1 MDKTRLIVSLL
12 SLLCMAACTP
22 RSVREAQDV
31 VAQADSSWQAGQPYA
46 DSALLAQ
53 SYRTLEHWQWVY
65 PDDYVHA
72 CYHYGRLLREKE
84 NPVAAMECFIQATHS
99 RTHDYHILGRVYS
112 NIGDLCHLA
121 GEFPLSYDM
130 FKQSANMFLRNGDT
144 INYYYAL
151 NDMAFELAE
160 QGMEEETLA
169 ITNTLDSSCCNSDL
183 HSLIHL
189 TMAYLFAQIEQYDS
203 ALYHLNIS
211 SQRTYK
217 SSVLETLKARV
228 FWHIGATDSALVYAK
243 RVLAS
248 PSSQEQDKYNLLYI
262 IINGDSALS
271 NEEIIDISAQRSD
284 IETDILIPLHNQWAL
299 AIHVLELDLH
309 RKRDWRWAI
318 AILGTLIVIGC
329 VISLYMARKRKQHA
343 LLSQKIE
350 HMEDSFKDLQSNKA
364 GQVEQT
370 CAILRASTTLQ
381 SDLSWKD
388 FEKMC
393 QFANEHFYLLA
404 NKLKKKGVLNETEM
418 RLCVLVLIGLSR
430 SDIANTLP
438 YALNSVGKLK
448 DHTAKLLGTTGKN
461 LHDFLLQMAIDA

>member
-1 MDKTRLIVSLL
+1 MV
-12 SLLCMAACTP
+12 ACTP
-22 RSVREAQDV
+22 RFVREAQDV

-46 DSALLAQ
+46 DSAFLAQ

-130 FKQSANMFLRNGDT
+130 FEQSANMFLRGGDSLL
-144 INYYYAL
+144 YYYGL
-151 NDMAFELAE
+151 NNMAFELAE
-160 QGMEEETLA
+160 QGKKEETLA
-169 ITNTLDSSCCNSDL
+169 LLNKIGDCCADEEVLSKTWETQARL
-183 HSLIHL
+183 
-189 TMAYLFAQIEQYDS
+189 YLKCAQYDS
-203 ALYHLNIS
+203 VKLAINNLLANNNCVSGYL
-211 SQRTYK
+211 
-217 SSVLETLKARV
+217 LKAQA
-228 FWHIGATDSALVYAK
+228 FWFEGQHDSALFYAK
-243 RVLAS
+243 YMMTLPNAS
-248 PSSQEQDKYNLLYI
+248 EQDKYNLLYI